1 MGKIMLPSTVI
12 KQVYKYRKQC
22 MWRGA
27 RKPPLEAWQLATR
40 PQKGGLGILN
50 IET

>member
-1 MGKIMLPSTVI
+1 VLEN
-12 KQVYKYRKQC
+12 
-22 MWRGA
+22 
-27 RKPPLEAWQLATR
+27 PPLAAWQLATR